1 MRKADL
7 LFVVS
12 IMVMSC
18 IMFYGIMTKN
28 IYVFAFGEL
37 GAILDI
43 IAYARYNKRINNE
56 GL

>member
-1 MRKADL
+1 MRKVDL
-7 LFVVS
+7 LFVAS
-12 IMVMSC
+12 IMAMSC

-43 IAYARYNKRINNE
+43 MAYARYNRQ
-56 GL
+56 